1 VRGIGEELAD
11 EIAAGRPYES
21 MEDLARRVPSL
32 TLPQLEA
39 MATAGAFGCFAYERR
54 EALWSAGAVAQTRPD
69 RLAGI
74 VTGVEAPTL
83 PGMSDR
89 EESNADLWS
98 TGVSP
103 EGHPTRFE
111 RPHLDALGVIPATGL
126 AAIDDG
132 EKVLVAGVV
141 THRQRPATAAGI
153 TFVNLEDETGLINIV
168 CSRGCWLRYRR
179 VVGSC
184 PALLIRGRLEK
195 QEGVINV
202 NAERIDPLPLHAP
215 TKSRDFR

>member
-1 VRGIGEELAD
+1 
-11 EIAAGRPYES
+11 
-21 MEDLARRVPSL
+21 

-39 MATAGAFGCFAYERR
+39 MATAGAFGCFDRTRR
-54 EALWSAGAVAQTRPD
+54 EALWSVGAVAQTRPD

-74 VTGVEAPTL
+74 VTGVDAPTL
-83 PGMSDR
+83 PGMSGR
-89 EESNADLWS
+89 EESNADLWA
-98 TGVSP
+98 TGGAR

-111 RPHLDALGVIPATGL
+111 RPHLDALGVIPASGL

-168 CSRGCWLRYRR
+168 CSRGCWTRYRR

-184 PALLIRGRLEK
+184 
-195 QEGVINV
+195 
-202 NAERIDPLPLHAP
+202 
-215 TKSRDFR
+215 